1 MEQLSGL
8 DAAFIQ
14 QNSSRTPMHI
24 CAVLVYDTGE
34 DGNETISRKD
44 LANLCRDRLQN
55 FPVMQRR
62 LRQIPM
68 GMDTPYWLD
77 TTYTDWVSH
86 ISESVIESRGRTAW
100 RRLQQTLAKLHGQ
113 SMDLRRPLWH
123 IHLINDLHG
132 LPDLPE
138 HCQVLVLKIHH
149 AAIDGISMA
158 EMIRALHQE
167 GAVGRASRRKQSNIP
182 SPLELWGRL
191 NINQIGR
198 QLKLAET
205 MGKLLPGFVRAR
217 EARKAFSDLPDLHGG
232 GSRFNRPVR
241 SGRHTGTILLSTERV
256 MSVKRAVR
264 RVTLNDIALACVAGG
279 LRSYLQKSGQ
289 LPIKSLASGVPISL
303 RSFGDNSS
311 SGNRIATM
319 KVGLA
324 TNIDDP
330 IARLRAIH
338 RYAVSG
344 KKQINAL
351 GSGTI
356 MDISD
361 SIPPGVLAEGIKS
374 MAWATELVDM
384 PVPFHTMVS
393 NVPGPIHPMFLKGA
407 RLVVPFGLGPIRDNM
422 GLFHIVSS
430 ANDMMSLSFSACRT
444 LLPDPDHYEDCLRKA
459 FDDLHLESQKLTQ
472 KIQ

>member
-8 DAAFIQ
+8 DAAFIH
-14 QNSSRTPMHI
+14 QNSNRTPMHI
-24 CAVLVYDTGE
+24 CAALIYDTGK
-34 DGNETISRKD
+34 DGGKTISRKA
-44 LANLCRDRLQN
+44 LAHLCRDRLQH
-55 FPVMQRR
+55 FPVMQRK

-77 TTYTDWVSH
+77 TTYTNWQSH
-86 ISESVIESRGRTAW
+86 IVESAIEGRGWIAW
-100 RRLQQTLAKLHGQ
+100 RRLQQKLAELHGQ
-113 SMDLRRPLWH
+113 SMDLGRPLWQ
-123 IHLINDLHG
+123 IHLINDLQG

-138 HCQVLVLKIHH
+138 YCQVLVIKIHH
-149 AAIDGISMA
+149 SAIDGMSMA
-158 EMIRALHQE
+158 AMIRALHYDGE
-167 GAVGRASRRKQSNIP
+167 AGRAFVRRTSGIP
-182 SPLELWGRL
+182 SPLELWGRF

-205 MGKLLPGFVRAR
+205 MGKLLPGFARAR
-217 EARKAFSDLPDLHGG
+217 EARKAFSDLPDIHGG

-241 SGRHTGTILLSTERV
+241 AGRHTGALLLSTEKV

-279 LRSYLQKSGQ
+279 LRDYLRQKGQ
-289 LPIKSLASGVPISL
+289 LPVKSLASGVPISL
-303 RSFGDNSS
+303 RRAGDDSS

-324 TNIDDP
+324 TNVEDP
-330 IARLRAIH
+330 IARLRTIH

-344 KKQINAL
+344 KKQIDAM

-361 SIPPGVLAEGIKS
+361 SIPPGVLAEGIRS

-393 NVPGPIHPMFLKGA
+393 NVPGTTHPMFLGGA
-407 RLVVPFGLGPIRDNM
+407 RLVVPLGLGPVRDNM

-430 ANDMMSLSFSACRT
+430 ANNMMSLSFSACKI
-444 LLPDPDHYEDCLRKA
+444 LLPDPDNYEDCLRKA
-459 FDDLHLESQKLTQ
+459 FEELYLESEKLTQ
-472 KIQ
+472 DIN